1 MQFHLE
7 SKRRRAVMIPVV
19 NNAFPEKKAKQNYV
33 SFYKAISDMVYQG
46 KFSFVVEILFIMPR
60 DQFALDA
67 IEPKYKK
74 EEGLHDK
81 LVLLCLKEQQY
92 RTPNAFLAFLPKVV
106 CIQVNND
113 ERNRFNADSSFSQ
126 AFRQLSEY
134 KQYDEFEIHQNIRDL
149 VSQMEKKPDSSI
161 ITTRGEVVE
170 STFTVI
176 LFSEMSQ
183 LQEGIRQCAKKLD
196 KQ

>member
-1 MQFHLE
+1 MQFHVE
-7 SKRRRAVMIPVV
+7 SKRRRAVLIPVV
-19 NNAFPEKKAKQNYV
+19 NDAFSEKKPAQRYA

-46 KFSFVVEILFIMPR
+46 KFSFVVEILFVMPR
-60 DQFALDA
+60 DQYAFGI

-106 CIQVNND
+106 CIQVNN
-113 ERNRFNADSSFSQ
+113 EENNRFNADSSFSQ

-134 KQYDEFEIHQNIRDL
+134 KQYDEFEVHQNLRDL
-149 VSQMEKKPDSSI
+149 VSQMESKPDCSI
-161 ITTRGEVVE
+161 ITTRGQVVE
-170 STFTVI
+170 STFTAI
-176 LFSEMSQ
+176 LFRDIS
-183 LQEGIRQCAKKLD
+183 
-196 KQ
+196 